1 VSGGVMVSRTGGHI
15 ESVHDGF
22 AGLLGGFERNGGYAI
37 AALCLRDRRYDY
49 AWAMTV
55 TNPPSSLLDIRCNP
69 VLSSRLRTFSSLS
82 LSFA

>member
-1 VSGGVMVSRTGGHI
+1 VRGGVMVSRTGGDV

-22 AGLLGGFERNGGYAI
+22 ADLLGGFEKPGGYASV
-37 AALCLRDRRYDY
+37 ALYLRDRRYDY